1 MLQATKLKEE
11 ASVPNIFQVRTK
23 PGGVNRVSDFV
34 EKGFVAIGWT
44 ETESLEGVDKEG
56 IRERLKQLG
65 YEGQQL
71 SNYLGTLNTFVNVM
85 EEGDIVL
92 VADGDVVH
100 IGIVGPY
107 EWREDLKDIRCAHYR
122 KCDWKAVV
130 KRSELNEDVQGL
142 LRSGTTCTKFKYS
155 YEFSGLD
162 KYLKNEK
169 EGKKEEMDEFQ
180 KELEREALEK
190 AKELL
195 KSDDERIRL
204 EAVKEILHYLKDSK
218 DS

>member
-1 MLQATKLKEE
+1 M
-11 ASVPNIFQVRTK
+11 PNIFQVRAK
-23 PGGVNRVSDFV
+23 PGGVNRVGDFV
-34 EKGFVAIGWT
+34 EKGFVAVGWT
-44 ETESLEGVDKEG
+44 ETGSLEGVNKER
-56 IRERLKQLG
+56 IRERLNQLG

-71 SNYLGTLNTFVNVM
+71 ANFLGTLNTFVNVM
-85 EEGDIVL
+85 EEGDVVL

-107 EWREDLKDIRCAHYR
+107 EWREDLKSIRCAHYR

-130 KRSELNEDVQGL
+130 KRTELNEDVQSL

-155 YEFSGLD
+155 YEHSGLD
-162 KYLKNEK
+162 KYLKGEEKNEK
-169 EGKKEEMDEFQ
+169 MDDFHQ
-180 KELEREALEK
+180 ELEKETLMK
-190 AKELL
+190 ARELL
-195 KSDDERIRL
+195 ESENEQIRL